1 MAFARLLVL
10 LAVALL
16 CEPAFAA
23 DGAHAAGGHGHE
35 GPDWAYFAYHSI
47 GLAILLGII
56 VYYTREPLKNFLAD
70 RSAGIRRQIED
81 AEAALAT
88 AQAES
93 AELRARLSSATREH
107 EDFVRAVAE
116 QAEAERGLAL
126 ERARQSAERVRD
138 ESRRAADQEI
148 ARARRELQDEA
159 AQLATTIAAEILRQG
174 ITPDDDR
181 RLLGEFVQQIGRRA

>member
-1 MAFARLLVL
+1 MRFAPCFAL
-10 LAVALL
+10 LALALVT
-16 CEPAFAA
+16 EPAL
-23 DGAHAAGGHGHE
+23 GAEAVGDHGHG

-47 GLAILLGII
+47 GLALLLGVI
-56 VYYTREPLKNFLAD
+56 VYYTRAPLKSFLLE
-70 RSAGIRRQIED
+70 RSEGIRRQIEG

-88 AQAES
+88 AQAEA
-93 AELRARLSSATREH
+93 AELRARLSSASREQ
-107 EDFVRAVAE
+107 EAFVRAVAE

-126 ERARQSAERVRD
+126 ERAQQSAERVRE

-174 ITPDDDR
+174 ITSDDDR
-181 RLLGEFVQQIGRRA
+181 RLLGEFVEQIGRRA

>member
-1 MAFARLLVL
+1 MRLA
-10 LAVALL
+10 LALIAAALL
-16 CEPAFAA
+16 CEPALAA
-23 DGAHAAGGHGHE
+23 DAAGDHGHGS
-35 GPDWAYFAYHSI
+35 PDWAYLAYHSI
-47 GLAILLGII
+47 GLFVLLGVIA
-56 VYYTREPLKNFLAD
+56 YYTREPLKNFLAD

-88 AQAES
+88 ARTES

-107 EDFVRAVAE
+107 KEFVRAVAE
-116 QAEAERGLAL
+116 QAEAERALAL
-126 ERARQSAERVRD
+126 ERARQAAERVRE

-159 AQLATTIAAEILRQG
+159 AQLATAIAAEILSQG

-181 RLLGEFVQQIGRRA
+181 RLLGEFVEQIGRRA